1 MMETGFLAPGLY
13 PAREALPLR
22 QFAAPRSAPQSA
34 KTGRWQQGAMVTTL
48 SLALVQKAKG
58 RRRHVLEA
66 GPRFAPEPP
75 PKDGDMVITGGPK
88 QLARRKVPRWA
99 PDGGSDPLVADRGRG
114 GELDVI
120 SEEVYPGDGRC
131 YRVVYD
137 LGIGIRKEPNIG
149 AKRTGEDLLPGECFE
164 IKKEIRRAGR
174 RYFELLDGRGWVFDW
189 TEVEGERVE
198 LVELAA
204 QLYTV
209 AFPDGVNG
217 IAWSSD
223 ATMRFSTVNGFTN
236 EVEATNLAQAG
247 IRTGD
252 VLVMIDQDPVV
263 GMPFGQVLERI
274 WATAGRQPGSGYFY
288 KVTTETPYGI
298 GIRDEPDINGPRTGE
313 DLIRGAVF
321 EVDEMVEVEDDI
333 TYLHLADQRGW
344 VFDNSA
350 KEPDNPCVINLAEIE
365 PGCTLTMWRGE
376 VDELA
381 KTIGLRFKQDGNEGQ
396 PFTLTVL
403 EEGEPIQRVPCAPGS
418 NLRKTLLANGFQVY
432 QDLRSVF
439 NCNAQQLCGTC
450 VLDVMEGDDNLT
462 VRSVNEAAVMSANPP
477 SFRLC
482 CNIDVY
488 GDITVRLRPRETG
501 SIKQGVPATVARAVA
516 LPLHVRPR
524 LFTSSQRPLA
534 VKDMGAA
541 VQACVFTIGLIGV
554 LIFMWLAVPTEQTLD
569 LKFPNA
575 KVRSLRLAALL
586 EQKLTGLNS
595 YFGSPNCLSVPDP
608 GRSTLAST
616 ALPSSPSSAASQNR
630 GSLRDSSEAP
640 EDGSMPWVPA
650 PVRAER
656 CLARSGTIDEGS
668 LSAQPQNL
676 GKLESL
682 SAWLKHISTLLR
694 PFEPGSRGTLKD
706 EFKFNKSFG
715 AKVDGLIR
723 EGYKGWRRVRGDGN
737 CFYRAVGYS
746 LIEQIILSEQRQT
759 AAAALVRQL
768 RELQLVAPSFEDASQ
783 QKLLSVQDALLEL
796 VLRLRPGHESSMSED
811 LAALPK
817 TSSTRDRPLGTSSQA
832 VWPDFWPDYKGAPCF
847 SRPSGKVQRQALDF
861 DRTDPSNLSVK
872 ARFQEFSEI
881 VEACSLTS
889 EQAETVAGP
898 AGRMQIQTLLRSSSA
913 KVWAAEVPGS
923 SCGFT
928 CSRIDLH
935 LDMPPEAVM
944 WAIYNVDER
953 LEWDGDSFEAYE
965 LLCEAT
971 PQSCSRA
978 LGDVVYCR
986 FPGMAG
992 VSGRDVV
999 QERFLLCPDDPVGGC
1014 AIVMRSPQPSRCASL
1029 GRPPQAGWVR
1039 ATSLLSGF
1047 HIARK
1052 SGERGQGIRL
1062 RVESCHDLGG
1072 NVPAFVVAMGKKA
1085 GKRKPLEWAQKLQ
1098 DHCRRRALAASMSKV
1113 SPAALCEPL
1122 SAQEETIWSNVIL
1135 KATKHI
1141 FKMSF
1146 LLEGL
1151 LMFIIAFS
1159 LAAVVLTQDYSLR
1172 HS

>member
-1 MMETGFLAPGLY
+1 MVETTFLAPNLY

-22 QFAAPRSAPQSA
+22 HFAAQRSAPQSA

-189 TEVEGERVE
+189 TEVDGERVE

-488 GDITVRLRPRETG
+488 GDITVRLRPR
-501 SIKQGVPATVARAVA
+501 GV
-516 LPLHVRPR
+516 
-524 LFTSSQRPLA
+524 
-534 VKDMGAA
+534 KYG
-541 VQACVFTIGLIGV
+541 G
-554 LIFMWLAVPTEQTLD
+554 
-569 LKFPNA
+569 
-575 KVRSLRLAALL
+575 
-586 EQKLTGLNS
+586 
-595 YFGSPNCLSVPDP
+595 
-608 GRSTLAST
+608 
-616 ALPSSPSSAASQNR
+616 
-630 GSLRDSSEAP
+630 
-640 EDGSMPWVPA
+640 
-650 PVRAER
+650 
-656 CLARSGTIDEGS
+656 
-668 LSAQPQNL
+668 
-676 GKLESL
+676 
-682 SAWLKHISTLLR
+682 
-694 PFEPGSRGTLKD
+694 
-706 EFKFNKSFG
+706 
-715 AKVDGLIR
+715 
-723 EGYKGWRRVRGDGN
+723 
-737 CFYRAVGYS
+737 
-746 LIEQIILSEQRQT
+746 
-759 AAAALVRQL
+759 
-768 RELQLVAPSFEDASQ
+768 
-783 QKLLSVQDALLEL
+783 
-796 VLRLRPGHESSMSED
+796 
-811 LAALPK
+811 
-817 TSSTRDRPLGTSSQA
+817 GTS
-832 VWPDFWPDYKGAPCF
+832 
-847 SRPSGKVQRQALDF
+847 
-861 DRTDPSNLSVK
+861 
-872 ARFQEFSEI
+872 
-881 VEACSLTS
+881 
-889 EQAETVAGP
+889 
-898 AGRMQIQTLLRSSSA
+898 
-913 KVWAAEVPGS
+913 
-923 SCGFT
+923 
-928 CSRIDLH
+928 
-935 LDMPPEAVM
+935 
-944 WAIYNVDER
+944 
-953 LEWDGDSFEAYE
+953 
-965 LLCEAT
+965 
-971 PQSCSRA
+971 
-978 LGDVVYCR
+978 
-986 FPGMAG
+986 
-992 VSGRDVV
+992 
-999 QERFLLCPDDPVGGC
+999 
-1014 AIVMRSPQPSRCASL
+1014 
-1029 GRPPQAGWVR
+1029 
-1039 ATSLLSGF
+1039 
-1047 HIARK
+1047 
-1052 SGERGQGIRL
+1052 
-1062 RVESCHDLGG
+1062 
-1072 NVPAFVVAMGKKA
+1072 
-1085 GKRKPLEWAQKLQ
+1085 
-1098 DHCRRRALAASMSKV
+1098 
-1113 SPAALCEPL
+1113 
-1122 SAQEETIWSNVIL
+1122 
-1135 KATKHI
+1135 
-1141 FKMSF
+1141 
-1146 LLEGL
+1146 
-1151 LMFIIAFS
+1151 
-1159 LAAVVLTQDYSLR
+1159 
-1172 HS
+1172 